1 LEPEESFSM
10 SSSQHGPPGGLDGS
24 GGSKPA
30 LAEPS
35 SSSDGEILGR
45 IRAGDLEAIGD
56 LYDRYA
62 SVLFPIALRIVRDRS
77 EAEDVVHD
85 AFVTVSDR
93 AAQYAADRGSVAAWL
108 VTLVRNLSIDRTRRR
123 DRRGA
128 LARNVLAHEPVAGVE
143 GPESL
148 MVGADE
154 RAKIRGVLH
163 ALPEAQRRTLEL
175 AFFEGL
181 TYPEIAEKEGVPLG
195 TIKSRA
201 ARGILSLREALE
213 RGGIRYEAVAGVR
226 PR

>member
-1 LEPEESFSM
+1 M
-10 SSSQHGPPGGLDGS
+10 SSPNPGPS
-24 GGSKPA
+24 GGQKSPGADA
-30 LAEPS
+30 LA
-35 SSSDGEILGR
+35 DGDILRR
-45 IRAGDLEAIGD
+45 IGEGDLDAIGD

-62 SVLFPIALRIVRDRS
+62 AVLFPIALRIVKDRS

-93 AAQYAADRGSVAAWL
+93 AAQYAADRGSVVAWL

-128 LARNVLAHEPVAGVE
+128 LARDVIAHEPVAAVE
-143 GPESL
+143 GPEAL
-148 MVGADE
+148 MAGADE
-154 RAKIRGVLH
+154 RAKIRAVLL

-175 AFFEGL
+175 AFYEGL
-181 TYPEIAEKEGVPLG
+181 SYPEIAEREGVPLG

-213 RGGIRYEAVAGVR
+213 RGGIRYEEVATVR